1 MRRECLSLVKIVVM
15 GMLLGAGLA
24 NTPAQAAGSGVV
36 QFGGMIVEDGC
47 QFKIVN
53 NQVYSECYRDGK
65 AQTATRSVAR
75 AQQGAMALP
84 AQVGESHL
92 TWLDEAHAQ
101 ALITVSYR

>member
-1 MRRECLSLVKIVVM
+1 MKRESLSLVKIVVM

-24 NTPAQAAGSGVV
+24 GTPVQAAGSGVV

-65 AQTATRSVAR
+65 AQTATHSVEQV
-75 AQQGAMALP
+75 QQGAMALP

-92 TWLDEAHAQ
+92 SWLDNAHAQ